1 MLMLLGVLFFFTS
14 CMDTYKVTKKSTYEK
29 SVQSIRSQMATNGFR
44 STGVST
50 STRNETVVTGTSYTK
65 YAGYGTRMENNY
77 ITQDTYQ
84 FADTLGNTMNY
95 SVSYTAKQTEGG
107 VPYVENV
114 ELCGCET
121 SNPKDYE
128 RFCGRAGA
136 VRRINNLPKDQEIEK
151 VNMLNTTL
159 AISAIIIIPL
169 SFIVTWLAFK
179 TI

>member
-1 MLMLLGVLFFFTS
+1 MLLGVLFFFTS
-14 CMDTYKVTKKSTYEK
+14 CMDTYNVTKRSTYEK
-29 SVQSIRSQMATNGFR
+29 SVQSIRSQMAINGFS

-50 STRNETVVTGTSYTK
+50 STRNETVVTGTSYSK
-65 YAGYGTRMENNY
+65 YTGYGTRMENNY

-84 FADTLGNTMNY
+84 FTDTLGNTMSY
-95 SVSYTAKQTEGG
+95 SVSYSAKQTEGG
-107 VPYVENV
+107 ISYVENV

-128 RFCGRAGA
+128 RFCGVGST

-159 AISAIIIIPL
+159 AISAIIIPL